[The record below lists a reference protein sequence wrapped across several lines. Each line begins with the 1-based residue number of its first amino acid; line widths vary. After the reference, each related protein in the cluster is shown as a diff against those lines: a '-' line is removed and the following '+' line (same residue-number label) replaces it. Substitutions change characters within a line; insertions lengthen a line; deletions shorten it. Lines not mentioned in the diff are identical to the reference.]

1 MNISFKTKLSTSIA
15 WVVFTVIFIAVILWQ
30 IYANQVDYQ
39 FYFNNILFI
48 IVGIVFMRYIFLLKH
63 TFIEN
68 KIIIKLILMPIAIF
82 VAIYSYMALNDFIDF
97 YQEYGKYANLQHL
110 PLEKQYSL
118 GDYIFGEYIFFGVIA
133 VITSIILP
141 IRLLISVWR
150 VYNKG
155 HE

>member
-1 MNISFKTKLSTSIA
+1 VNIPYKTKLYTLFA
-15 WVVFTVIFIAVILWQ
+15 WIIFTIIFIAVILWQ
-30 IYANQVDYQ
+30 IYSNQVDFK
-39 FYFNNILFI
+39 FYFNNIFFI
-48 IVGIVFMRYIFLLKH
+48 IVSIVFVRYIFLLKH

-68 KIIIKLILMPIAIF
+68 KIIIKLILMPVAIF

-97 YQEYGKYANLQHL
+97 YQEYGIYAYLQHL
-110 PLEKQYSL
+110 PLKKQYSL
-118 GDYIFGEYIFFGVIA
+118 GDYIFGEYIFFGVLA
-133 VITSIILP
+133 VISSILLP